1 MPQKYFM
8 VTKNIQLYAEDELPQ
23 GWVVGPQLLEDTFF
37 ITTLNL
43 HSDCPAGGN
52 SEVKSVTL
60 DDAMYVRNIRRL
72 RRRRRGGSRRQLLHR
87 LPQRRGA

>member
-52 SEVKSVTL
+52 SQVKNVTL

-72 RRRRRGGSRRQLLHR
+72 
-87 LPQRRGA
+87 